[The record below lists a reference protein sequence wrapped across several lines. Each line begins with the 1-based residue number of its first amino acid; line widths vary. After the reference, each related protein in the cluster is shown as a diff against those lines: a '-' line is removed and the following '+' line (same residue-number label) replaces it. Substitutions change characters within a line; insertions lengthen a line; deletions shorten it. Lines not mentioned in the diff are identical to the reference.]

1 MPKFMTKNLSKKIIG
16 KIKSKRLHPKPRW
29 YFYLS
34 SFLFGLSLTSALALT
49 TVFLNLFLFH
59 LPRPLLLFRPLPLLL
74 LFLTILTL
82 FFSLS
87 LLHKNQYRHSLL
99 AVFLGA
105 ILFILV
111 GNHLFT
117 CFRSSRRFPQRLR
130 RFYQHQQIPTPN
142 PRHSLR
148 RFPLHSQTK

>member
-1 MPKFMTKNLSKKIIG
+1 MSKHMTKNLSKKIIG
-16 KIKSKRLHPKPRW
+16 KIKSKHIRPKPRW

-34 SFLFGLSLTSALALT
+34 SFLFGLSLTSALILT
-49 TVFLNLFLFH
+49 TISLNLFLFH
-59 LPRPLLLFRPLPLLL
+59 LPRPLFIFRPLPFF
-74 LFLTILTL
+74 LFFLATLTL
-82 FFSLS
+82 VASLY

-105 ILFILV
+105 MLFILV

-130 RFYQHQQIPTPN
+130 RFYQQQQLPTP
-142 PRHSLR
+142 SLR
-148 RFPLHSQTK
+148 RSLHGRSLHLQTK